1 MTTTTENCYT
11 LINLEDGLDAPSIQ
25 DLKNALEDKNDH
37 VKIITMKKIL
47 IWMLNG
53 DPMPQLLMSVIRYVL
68 PSKNKVLKK
77 LVMLYWEIVPKL
89 TPNGKLK
96 QEMILVCNSLRNDLQ
111 HPNEYIRGMTCR
123 LLCKLPEPELLEPL
137 VPTLRTCL
145 DHRHAYVRRNAVFS
159 IYSIYRNFQNLI
171 PDAPELIYQFLLNE
185 NDASTRRNAFIMLS
199 NCDIAKAGDYLVSM
213 ASQIE
218 TMNESMQL
226 AVIEFV
232 RKVAMDNPVERAR
245 FLKLVSTLLHSNS
258 NAVRYESAG
267 ALLVLTHAP
276 TAIRGRW

>member
-1 MTTTTENCYT
+1 MTTTAENCYT
-11 LINLEDGLDAPSIQ
+11 LINLEDTLDPPSIQ
-25 DLKNALEDKNDH
+25 DLRNALEDKNDH

-137 VPTLRTCL
+137 VPALRTCL
-145 DHRHAYVRRNAVFS
+145 DHRHAYVRRNAVFA
-159 IYSIYRNFQNLI
+159 IYSIYQGLPNLI
-171 PDAPELIYQFLLNE
+171 PDAPELIYQFVLNE

-199 NCDIAKAGDYLVSM
+199 NCDTAKAGDYLASM
-213 ASQIE
+213 AGQIE

-226 AVIEFV
+226 VAIEFI
-232 RKVAMDNPVERAR
+232 RKVAMSNPIERAR
-245 FLKLVSTLLHSNS
+245 FLKVVSTLLHSNS
-258 NAVRYESAG
+258 SSVRYESAG

-276 TAIRGRW
+276 TAIRGR